1 MRHDI
6 PDDPDT
12 ESTYECLRCGAIVTS
27 DTHPGICEECGG
39 EFQNR
44 AKSLE

>member
-1 MRHDI
+1 MEHDI

-12 ESTYECLRCGAIVTS
+12 DSTYECLRCGEIVTCES
-27 DTHPGICEECGG
+27 HPGACDCGG
-39 EFQNR
+39 AFQNR